1 MSTIVYE
8 TVLNN
13 ATPLPPG
20 ATVESNVIDVNGA
33 RTVNL
38 MFGIR
43 SNDAAVSWALHFGPT
58 TNNAY
63 AQTASGSFQNDNT
76 IAFSTPVFGPGLLL
90 VVQNGGTQDEIVD
103 GKIYFI
109 REVSPVPP
117 TPPPSPTTP
126 PPPPPPPPTTPP
138 PPPPTTPPPPTSPP
152 PTTSPPFPP
161 DPGV

>member
-43 SNDAAVSWALHFGPT
+43 SNDAAVSWTLHFGPT

-63 AQTASGSFQNDNT
+63 AQTAGGSFQNDNT

-117 TPPPSPTTP
+117 TPPPTTP
-126 PPPPPPPPTTPP
+126 PPGPPPPSTPP
-138 PPPPTTPPPPTSPP
+138 EPPPTS
-152 PTTSPPFPP
+152 SP
-161 DPGV
+161 G